1 MDIFQTLGW
10 QEVALR
16 LGSATLAGA
25 VLGLNREL
33 KGKPAGLRTNAL
45 VSLGSALLIL
55 ASLGSALD
63 SDKQLQANVM
73 SRVMQGIITGIGFLG
88 AGVILRDTSGTQVH
102 GITTAATIWLTAT
115 LGVLCGVGMWQVALL
130 GVGLTLAILILGKPL
145 EKFLH
150 RKFPKLT
157 EHNREEPPPPKSS

>member
-1 MDIFQTLGW
+1 MDLFQTLGW
-10 QEVALR
+10 QEILIR

-55 ASLGSALD
+55 AGIGIASGSD
-63 SDKQLQANVM
+63 SVHQADVI
-73 SRVMQGIITGIGFLG
+73 SRAMQGIITGIGFLG

-115 LGVLCGVGMWQVALL
+115 LGVLCGAGMWQIGRA
-130 GVGLTLAILILGKPL
+130 
-145 EKFLH
+145 
-150 RKFPKLT
+150 
-157 EHNREEPPPPKSS
+157 

>member
-1 MDIFQTLGW
+1 MDLIHTLGW
-10 QEVALR
+10 QEISIR
-16 LGSATLAGA
+16 LGSAALAGA

-55 ASLGSALD
+55 ASLGIATA
-63 SDKQLQANVM
+63 SDTTLQANVM

-88 AGVILRDTSGTQVH
+88 AGVILRDTGGTQVH

-115 LGVLCGVGMWQVALL
+115 LGVLSGVGMWQVALL
-130 GVGLTLAILILGKPL
+130 GTGLTLVILIVGTPL
-145 EKFLH
+145 ERFLH
-150 RKFPKLT
+150 RKFPKLS
-157 EHNREEPPPPKSS
+157 EHNRDVPPPP

>member
-1 MDIFQTLGW
+1 MMDIFHTLGW
-10 QEVALR
+10 QEIMLR

-45 VSLGSALLIL
+45 VALGSALLIL
-55 ASLGSALD
+55 AGIGVASGGGE
-63 SDKQLQANVM
+63 LQANVT

-102 GITTAATIWLTAT
+102 GITTAATIWLTAA
-115 LGVLCGVGMWQVALL
+115 LGVLCGAGMWKVALL
-130 GVGLTLAILILGKPL
+130 GVGLTLVVLVLGKPL
-145 EKFLH
+145 EKFIH
-150 RKFPKLT
+150 RKFPKLS
-157 EHNREEPPPPKSS
+157 EHHHDDAPPRA

>member
-1 MDIFQTLGW
+1 MEIFHALGW
-10 QEVALR
+10 QEILLR
-16 LGSATLAGA
+16 LGSAALVGA

-33 KGKPAGLRTNAL
+33 RGKPAGLRTNAL
-45 VSLGSALLIL
+45 VSLGSALLVL
-55 ASLGSALD
+55 AAIGVSLGSERVHQPD
-63 SDKQLQANVM
+63 VV

-115 LGVLCGVGMWQVALL
+115 LGVLCGVGMWPVALI
-130 GVGLTLAILILGKPL
+130 GVGLTLAILILGRPL
-145 EKFLH
+145 DRFLH

-157 EHNREEPPPPKSS
+157 EHNRDDVPPHP

>member
-1 MDIFQTLGW
+1 MDLFHTLGW
-10 QEVALR
+10 QEISIR

-55 ASLGSALD
+55 ASLGIATD
-63 SDKQLQANVM
+63 SDTALQANVM
-73 SRVMQGIITGIGFLG
+73 SRVMQGIITGVGFLG
-88 AGVILRDTSGTQVH
+88 AGVILRDTGGTQVH

-115 LGVLCGVGMWQVALL
+115 LGVLSGVGMWQVALL
-130 GVGLTLAILILGKPL
+130 GVGLTLLILILGKPL
-145 EKFLH
+145 EKFIH
-150 RKFPKLT
+150 RKFPKLS
-157 EHNREEPPPPKSS
+157 ENHPGDSPPRA

>member
-10 QEVALR
+10 QEISLR
-16 LGSATLAGA
+16 LGSAVFAGA

-33 KGKPAGLRTNAL
+33 RGKPAGLRTNAL
-45 VSLGSALLIL
+45 VALGSALLVL
-55 ASLGSALD
+55 AGIGISSA
-63 SDKQLQANVM
+63 SDGVI
-73 SRVMQGIITGIGFLG
+73 QGIVTGIGFLG

-115 LGVLCGVGMWQVALL
+115 LGVLCGVGMWQLALFGVAL
-130 GVGLTLAILILGKPL
+130 TLLILVLGKPL

-150 RKFPKLT
+150 RKFPKLSD
-157 EHNREEPPPPKSS
+157 HSHDDAPPRA

>member
-1 MDIFQTLGW
+1 MDLIHTLGW
-10 QEVALR
+10 QEISIR
-16 LGSATLAGA
+16 LGTATLAGA

-33 KGKPAGLRTNAL
+33 RGKPAGLRTNAL

-55 ASLGSALD
+55 ASLGIATE
-63 SDKQLQANVM
+63 SDAALQANVM

-88 AGVILRDTSGTQVH
+88 AGVILRDTDGTQVH

-115 LGVLCGVGMWQVALL
+115 LGVLCGVGMWPVALI
-130 GVGLTLAILILGKPL
+130 GVGLTLMILVFGRPL
-145 EKFLH
+145 DKFLH

-157 EHNREEPPPPKSS
+157 EHNRDDVPPHV

>member
-10 QEVALR
+10 QEITLR

-25 VLGLNREL
+25 LLGVNREL

-55 ASLGSALD
+55 AGVGITSGAD
-63 SDKQLQANVM
+63 GAHQADVI
-73 SRVMQGIITGIGFLG
+73 SRAMQGIITGIGFLG

-115 LGVLCGVGMWQVALL
+115 LGVLCGAGMWKIALL
-130 GVGLTLAILILGKPL
+130 GVGLTLVILVLGKPL
-145 EKFLH
+145 EKFIH
-150 RKFPKLT
+150 RKFPKLS
-157 EHNREEPPPPKSS
+157 EHSSSEPPTHS

>member
-1 MDIFQTLGW
+1 MDLFHTLGW
-10 QEVALR
+10 QEISIR

-25 VLGLNREL
+25 VLGLNREM

-55 ASLGSALD
+55 AGIGISSGSD
-63 SDKQLQANVM
+63 SVHQADVV
-73 SRVMQGIITGIGFLG
+73 SRAMQGIITGIGFLG
-88 AGVILRDTSGTQVH
+88 AGVILRDTGGTQVH

-115 LGVLCGVGMWQVALL
+115 LGVMCGAGMWPVALL
-130 GVGLTLAILILGKPL
+130 GVGLTLVILVFGKPL

-150 RKFPKLT
+150 RKFPKLSDH
-157 EHNREEPPPPKSS
+157 ERDDVPPRA

>member
-1 MDIFQTLGW
+1 MDIFHTLGW
-10 QEVALR
+10 QEISIR

-33 KGKPAGLRTNAL
+33 RGKPAGLRTNAL

-55 ASLGSALD
+55 AGLGVATA
-63 SDKQLQANVM
+63 SDAQLQANVM

-88 AGVILRDTSGTQVH
+88 AGVILRDTGGTQVH

-115 LGVLCGVGMWQVALL
+115 LGVLCGAGMWQVALL
-130 GVGLTLAILILGKPL
+130 GVALTLVILILGTPV
-145 EKFLH
+145 EKYLH
-150 RKFPKLT
+150 RKFPKLS
-157 EHNREEPPPPKSS
+157 EHNRDDTPPHA